1 MAFNED
7 ASCQKRWIK
16 GMPSFFRSAFG
27 VFPKRLPCP
36 AARRSIASFVCFAF
50 MIAEFGMTISNDS
63 TIALSNSTELI
74 SMNSTDYIVLKTALA
89 WLHEGKRMAIAT
101 VVQTW
106 GSSPRPVGSW
116 LAIREDGQ
124 VVGSV
129 SGGCVEDDLIRRVQ
143 TEILTRN
150 TPELVV
156 YGVSKEEAARFGLP
170 CGGTLRLLVE
180 PRPEQD
186 ILDSILEKIESHQI
200 ILRRVNLGSGKSTLH
215 LGTREDGFSLSESE
229 MQTSYG
235 PRWRMF
241 VIGAGQ
247 LSLYVANFALAA
259 DFDVVVI
266 DPREEYTEGLSQE
279 GIQFI
284 KGMPDDVM
292 QELGIDSHT
301 AIVAL
306 THDPKI
312 DDLALI
318 DALQSKAF
326 YIGTLGS
333 YTNTI
338 KRKER
343 LREINLSTEQLDR
356 LHGPVGLSIGALTPP
371 EIAVSVMAEVIAVKY
386 GKQT

>member
-1 MAFNED
+1 
-7 ASCQKRWIK
+7 
-16 GMPSFFRSAFG
+16 
-27 VFPKRLPCP
+27 
-36 AARRSIASFVCFAF
+36 
-50 MIAEFGMTISNDS
+50 
-63 TIALSNSTELI
+63 
-74 SMNSTDYIVLKTALA
+74 
-89 WLHEGKRMAIAT
+89 
-101 VVQTW
+101 
-106 GSSPRPVGSW
+106 
-116 LAIREDGQ
+116 
-124 VVGSV
+124 
-129 SGGCVEDDLIRRVQ
+129 
-143 TEILTRN
+143 
-150 TPELVV
+150 
-156 YGVSKEEAARFGLP
+156 
-170 CGGTLRLLVE
+170 
-180 PRPEQD
+180 
-186 ILDSILEKIESHQI
+186 
-200 ILRRVNLGSGKSTLH
+200 
-215 LGTREDGFSLSESE
+215 
-229 MQTSYG
+229 
-235 PRWRMF
+235 MF

-292 QELGIDSHT
+292 QDLGIDSHT

-326 YIGTLGS
+326 YIGALGS
-333 YTNTI
+333 YTNTV

-343 LREINLSTEQLDR
+343 LREFNLSTEQLDR

>member
-1 MAFNED
+1 
-7 ASCQKRWIK
+7 
-16 GMPSFFRSAFG
+16 
-27 VFPKRLPCP
+27 
-36 AARRSIASFVCFAF
+36 
-50 MIAEFGMTISNDS
+50 
-63 TIALSNSTELI
+63 
-74 SMNSTDYIVLKTALA
+74 
-89 WLHEGKRMAIAT
+89 

-116 LAIREDGQ
+116 LAIRDDGQ

-143 TEILTRN
+143 TEILVRN
-150 TPELVV
+150 LPEMVV
-156 YGVSKEEAARFGLP
+156 YGVSREEAARFGLP

-180 PRPEQD
+180 PRPEKA
-186 ILDSILEKIESHQI
+186 IFESILAAIEGHQL
-200 ILRRVNLGSGKSTLH
+200 ILREVDLHTGKSVLH
-215 LGTREDGFSLSESE
+215 PGTKTDGFSLTAHT

-247 LSLYVANFALAA
+247 LSLYVANFAVAS
-259 DFDVVVI
+259 DFDVIVI
-266 DPREEYTEGLSQE
+266 DPREEYAEGLDLE
-279 GIQFI
+279 GVQFI

-318 DALQSKAF
+318 DALQSEAF
-326 YIGTLGS
+326 YIGALGS
-333 YTNTI
+333 LTNTL

-343 LREINLSTEQLDR
+343 LREFNVTTEQLER
-356 LHGPVGLSIGALTPP
+356 LHGPVGLAIGALTPP
-371 EIAVSVMAEVIAVKY
+371 EIAVSVMAEIIAVKY
-386 GKQT
+386 GKQP

>member
-1 MAFNED
+1 
-7 ASCQKRWIK
+7 
-16 GMPSFFRSAFG
+16 
-27 VFPKRLPCP
+27 
-36 AARRSIASFVCFAF
+36 
-50 MIAEFGMTISNDS
+50 
-63 TIALSNSTELI
+63 
-74 SMNSTDYIVLKTALA
+74 MNSTDYIVLKTALT
-89 WLHEGKRMAIAT
+89 WLREGRRIAIAT

-116 LAIREDGQ
+116 LAIRDDGQ

-143 TEILTRN
+143 TEILVRDL
-150 TPELVV
+150 PEMVV
-156 YGVSKEEAARFGLP
+156 YGVSREEAARFGLP

-180 PRPEQD
+180 PRPEQA
-186 ILDSILEKIESHQI
+186 ILESILAAIEDHQL
-200 ILRRVNLGSGKSTLH
+200 ILREVDLQTGKSVLRS
-215 LGTREDGFSLSESE
+215 GTKTDGFSLADRT

-247 LSLYVANFALAA
+247 LSLYVANFAVAS
-259 DFDVVVI
+259 DFDVIVI
-266 DPREEYTEGLSQE
+266 DPREEYAEGLDLK
-279 GIQFI
+279 GVQFI

-318 DALQSKAF
+318 DALQSEAF
-326 YIGTLGS
+326 YIGALGS
-333 YTNTI
+333 LTNTL

-343 LREINLSTEQLDR
+343 MREFNVSSEQLER
-356 LHGPVGLSIGALTPP
+356 LHGPVGLAIGALTPP
-371 EIAVSVMAEVIAVKY
+371 EIAVSVMAEIIAVKY
-386 GKQT
+386 GKQP

>member
-1 MAFNED
+1 
-7 ASCQKRWIK
+7 
-16 GMPSFFRSAFG
+16 
-27 VFPKRLPCP
+27 
-36 AARRSIASFVCFAF
+36 
-50 MIAEFGMTISNDS
+50 
-63 TIALSNSTELI
+63 
-74 SMNSTDYIVLKTALA
+74 MNSTDYIVLKTALS
-89 WLHEGKRMAIAT
+89 WLREGKRIAIAT

-150 TPELVV
+150 TPELVI

-180 PRPEQD
+180 PSPEQAVLEE
-186 ILDSILEKIESHQI
+186 ILKGIESHQI
-200 ILRRVNLGSGKSTLH
+200 ILRRVDLGSGKSTLYP
-215 LGTREDGFSLSESE
+215 GSREDGFSFGESE

-247 LSLYVANFALAA
+247 LSLYVANFALAS
-259 DFDVVVI
+259 DFDVIVI
-266 DPREEYTEGLSQE
+266 DPREEYTEGLHQD

-326 YIGTLGS
+326 YIGALGS
-333 YTNTI
+333 YTNTV

-343 LREINLSTEQLDR
+343 LREFNLSTEQLDR

-386 GKQT
+386 GKRA

>member
-1 MAFNED
+1 
-7 ASCQKRWIK
+7 
-16 GMPSFFRSAFG
+16 
-27 VFPKRLPCP
+27 
-36 AARRSIASFVCFAF
+36 
-50 MIAEFGMTISNDS
+50 
-63 TIALSNSTELI
+63 
-74 SMNSTDYIVLKTALA
+74 MNSTDYIVLKTALA

-180 PRPEQD
+180 PRPEQG

-200 ILRRVNLGSGKSTLH
+200 ILRRVNLSSGKSTLH

-318 DALQSKAF
+318 DAL
-326 YIGTLGS
+326 
-333 YTNTI
+333 
-338 KRKER
+338 
-343 LREINLSTEQLDR
+343 
-356 LHGPVGLSIGALTPP
+356 
-371 EIAVSVMAEVIAVKY
+371 
-386 GKQT
+386 

>member
-1 MAFNED
+1 
-7 ASCQKRWIK
+7 
-16 GMPSFFRSAFG
+16 
-27 VFPKRLPCP
+27 
-36 AARRSIASFVCFAF
+36 
-50 MIAEFGMTISNDS
+50 
-63 TIALSNSTELI
+63 
-74 SMNSTDYIVLKTALA
+74 MNSTDYIVLKTAIT
-89 WLHEGKRMAIAT
+89 WLREGRRIAIAT

-116 LAIREDGQ
+116 LAIRDDGQ

-143 TEILTRN
+143 TEILVRN
-150 TPELVV
+150 APEMVV
-156 YGVSKEEAARFGLP
+156 YGVSREEAARFGLP

-180 PRPEQD
+180 PRPEQA
-186 ILDSILEKIESHQI
+186 ILESILAAIEGRQL
-200 ILRRVNLGSGKSTLH
+200 ILREVDVHTGKSVLRS
-215 LGTREDGFSLSESE
+215 GTKTDGFSLTDRT

-247 LSLYVANFALAA
+247 LSLYVANFAIAS
-259 DFDVVVI
+259 DFDVIVI
-266 DPREEYTEGLSQE
+266 DPREEYAEGLDLK
-279 GIQFI
+279 GVQFI

-318 DALQSKAF
+318 DALQSEAF
-326 YIGTLGS
+326 YIGALGS
-333 YTNTI
+333 LTNTL

-343 LREINLSTEQLDR
+343 LREFNVTSEQLER
-356 LHGPVGLSIGALTPP
+356 LHGPVGLAIGALTPP
-371 EIAVSVMAEVIAVKY
+371 EIAVSVMAEIIAVKY
-386 GKQT
+386 GKQP

>member
-1 MAFNED
+1 
-7 ASCQKRWIK
+7 
-16 GMPSFFRSAFG
+16 
-27 VFPKRLPCP
+27 
-36 AARRSIASFVCFAF
+36 
-50 MIAEFGMTISNDS
+50 
-63 TIALSNSTELI
+63 
-74 SMNSTDYIVLKTALA
+74 MNSTDYIVLKTALA
-89 WLHEGKRMAIAT
+89 WLREGKRIAIAT

-150 TPELVV
+150 TPELIV

-180 PRPEQD
+180 PRPEQAVLEE
-186 ILDSILEKIESHQI
+186 ILKGIESHQI
-200 ILRRVNLGSGKSTLH
+200 ILRRVDLHSGKSMLH
-215 LGTREDGFSLSESE
+215 PGSREDGFSFGDSE

-247 LSLYVANFALAA
+247 LSLYVANFALAS
-259 DFDVVVI
+259 DFDVIVI
-266 DPREEYTEGLSQE
+266 DPREEYTEGLHQD

-318 DALQSKAF
+318 DALQSNAF
-326 YIGTLGS
+326 YVGALGS
-333 YTNTI
+333 YTNTL

-343 LREINLSTEQLDR
+343 LREFNISTEQLDR
-356 LHGPVGLSIGALTPP
+356 LHGPVGLEIGALTPP
-371 EIAVSVMAEVIAVKY
+371 EIAVSVMAEVIAVKH
-386 GKQT
+386 GKRA

>member
-1 MAFNED
+1 L
-7 ASCQKRWIK
+7 R
-16 GMPSFFRSAFG
+16 
-27 VFPKRLPCP
+27 
-36 AARRSIASFVCFAF
+36 
-50 MIAEFGMTISNDS
+50 
-63 TIALSNSTELI
+63 
-74 SMNSTDYIVLKTALA
+74 
-89 WLHEGKRMAIAT
+89 EGKRIAIAT

-116 LAIREDGQ
+116 LAIRDDGQ

-143 TEILTRN
+143 TEILVRN
-150 TPELVV
+150 LPEMVV
-156 YGVSKEEAARFGLP
+156 YGVSREEAARFGLP

-180 PRPEQD
+180 PRPEQA
-186 ILDSILEKIESHQI
+186 ILESILAAIEDHQL
-200 ILRRVNLGSGKSTLH
+200 ILREVDLQTGKSVLRP
-215 LGTREDGFSLSESE
+215 GIKNDGFSLSDSA

-247 LSLYVANFALAA
+247 LSLYVANFAVAS
-259 DFDVVVI
+259 DFDVIVI
-266 DPREEYTEGLSQE
+266 DPREEYAEGLDIK
-279 GIQFI
+279 GVQFI

-318 DALQSKAF
+318 DALQSEAF
-326 YIGTLGS
+326 YVGALGS
-333 YTNTI
+333 LTNTL

-343 LREINLSTEQLDR
+343 LREFNVTSEQLER
-356 LHGPVGLSIGALTPP
+356 LHGPVGLAIGALTPP
-371 EIAVSVMAEVIAVKY
+371 EIAVSVMAEIIAVKY
-386 GKQT
+386 GKDS